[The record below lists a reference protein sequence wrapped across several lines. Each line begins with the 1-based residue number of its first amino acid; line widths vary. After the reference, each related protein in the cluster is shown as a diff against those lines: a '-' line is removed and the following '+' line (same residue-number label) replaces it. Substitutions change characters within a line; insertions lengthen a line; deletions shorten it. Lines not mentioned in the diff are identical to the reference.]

1 MTQREVLAAAISY
14 ALQGAA
20 LVTSACLDQPTPCAE
35 WDLRTLLVHLA
46 ASMAAIEEALGSG
59 HLKALAP
66 DERPG
71 PDGELVPGGGLRPG
85 DWCGDP
91 VELLRDRA
99 AGLLVTTFLSDTGSI
114 EIAGIAVPAEVVRGT
129 GALETAVH
137 GWDIYTACGQHRP
150 VPNGIA
156 RPLLAMLSQLI
167 PARDGL
173 FAGPVAAPPSASP
186 GDRLV
191 AALGRQCSQTPPGS
205 VPRLPASSITSEPP
219 QVSGSGE

>member
-35 WDLRTLLVHLA
+35 WDVRMLLVHLA
-46 ASMAAIEEALGSG
+46 TSMAAIEEALGSG
-59 HLKALAP
+59 QLTG
-66 DERPG
+66 PG
-71 PDGELVPGGGLRPG
+71 PDEWSGP
-85 DWCGDP
+85 GDP

-99 AGLLVTTFLSDTGSI
+99 AGLLVTTFLSDMGSI
-114 EIAGIAVPAEVVRGT
+114 EIAGIPVPAEVIRGT

-137 GWDIYTACGQHRP
+137 GWDIYTACGHHRP
-150 VPNGIA
+150 VPNGVA

-173 FAGPVAAPPSASP
+173 FAGPVAAPPCASP
-186 GDRLV
+186 GDRLI
-191 AALGRQCSQTPPGS
+191 AALGRSPVDTEAPGFRNE
-205 VPRLPASSITSEPP
+205 VT
-219 QVSGSGE
+219 GE